1 MFLGGL
7 IAGILVVI
15 TYTSIGLALSSI
27 SQSRFFAAIA
37 FLGVIYGTKL
47 LALLVDS
54 QFDTSILYVL
64 SPYDSLAHIGQWLLG
79 IAPNYDHPLAFSIVS
94 MLLYNAASVALLTFR
109 VGSLEVTRE

>member
-1 MFLGGL
+1 MFAGGL

-37 FLGVIYGTKL
+37 FLSVIYGTKL
-47 LALLVDS
+47 LALLIET

-64 SPYDSLAHIGQWLLG
+64 SPYDCLAQIGQWLLG
-79 IAPNYDHPLAFSIVS
+79 IVSNYNHPLAFSLVS
-94 MLLYNAASVALLTFR
+94 IITINAACIALLAAR
-109 VGSLEVTRE
+109 VSSLEVTRE